1 MDDDPHAFCYEIEND
16 AVTAFDKAG
25 LAAFEKQVRA
35 RFEAAAK
42 DPSTWEYRQ
51 ASGIL
56 RAIYC
61 AQRDV
66 QAYVTLTEQTG
77 VKPEDCLAVAK
88 LIATQKPDE
97 ALAWAE
103 RGRALDREKQ
113 FRSTARVGS
122 VVISLSTVAATSSRP
137 LTNAKHSPSRMNAPG
152 WSARSISRS
161 MGSILPRGLGS
172 MAFGSVHLGSV
183 HLLLPLSSPYTMWRY
198 APLED
203 RRFDCSGQNG

>member
-1 MDDDPHAFCYEIEND
+1 MLLGWMDDDPYAFCYEIEKD
-16 AVTAFDKAG
+16 AVTAFNKEG
-25 LAAFEKQVRA
+25 LAAFEKQMRA

-42 DPSTWEYRQ
+42 DPSSWDYRN

-66 QAYVTLTEQTG
+66 QAYVALAEQTG

-88 LIATQKPDE
+88 LIAAQNPDE

-113 FRSTARVGS
+113 FRSTAGYDLEKLHREL
-122 VVISLSTVAATSSRP
+122 LSAARP
-137 LTNAKHSPSRMNAPG
+137 A
-152 WSARSISRS
+152 ARSA
-161 MGSILPRGLGS
+161 GSGVGGI
-172 MAFGSVHLGSV
+172 
-183 HLLLPLSSPYTMWRY
+183 
-198 APLED
+198 
-203 RRFDCSGQNG
+203 